1 MPVALRAPRAS
12 LASGLDPLA
21 LLAQQSPHR
30 PWRPTECPAHA
41 LSRPLR
47 CRHGGRQGER
57 ATRAGSALRAAL
69 GRRPVQGRQPVL
81 DLHGERRPV
90 RPSRHLRVRPTDRHL
105 QQTHL
110 PCPFTA
116 RRTRRTRCARS
127 GGHRRAADGAVARRP
142 GRRRRPDRLCSG
154 GYPGAARSHPAFHR
168 AGGPAAPPHGAFA
181 SHPQQDGRHRAGRE
195 PGGRRH
201 TGAGARPR
209 RPGPGVLV
217 NAELLS
223 GEGWHDHEEG
233 CLSLNLPGSRAM
245 VGRPRRVLVRAL
257 TPAGHRVLIQA
268 GDYLA
273 RVLQHEID
281 HLDGIEYVQ
290 RLTGSEAARVYRAME
305 VAGLAVDVMPPAPYA
320 PAP

>member
-1 MPVALRAPRAS
+1 MGAGRGNGRRGQEAPCARRWGGGPCRAVNQYWIFTGSGDLFDHRATCACGRRIATS
-12 LASGLDPLA
+12 NRRISHARS
-21 LLAQQSPHR
+21 LLAA
-30 PWRPTECPAHA
+30 PAA
-41 LSRPLR
+41 
-47 CRHGGRQGER
+47 
-57 ATRAGSALRAAL
+57 
-69 GRRPVQGRQPVL
+69 
-81 DLHGERRPV
+81 
-90 RPSRHLRVRPTDRHL
+90 
-105 QQTHL
+105 
-110 PCPFTA
+110 
-116 RRTRRTRCARS
+116 
-127 GGHRRAADGAVARRP
+127 P
-142 GRRRRPDRLCSG
+142 GVP
-154 GYPGAARSHPAFHR
+154 
-168 AGGPAAPPHGAFA
+168 GPAATDEPPTELWPADRVEGVGRIGCVPVGTPVLHAPTRHFTGPVDLLRPLTGRLLATLSRTGGIGLAANQVGADIRVLVHGLADQA
-181 SHPQQDGRHRAGRE
+181 
-195 PGGRRH
+195 
-201 TGAGARPR
+201 
-209 RPGPGVLV
+209 PGVLV